1 MKHLIIST
9 IKISQL
15 NKKFLNYLD
24 ANENIILR
32 FNGSHIKVSD
42 LVKNENKLKNISN
55 KILIDLPCNKIRY
68 KTNNKVVK
76 VKKNKKYRLFK
87 IFFNITEIFQYIKP
101 KSFIYMNDKLLKFQI
116 EKITRDYIEI
126 QSLNDGYIYH
136 NRGIVFDDIS
146 NNLELFT
153 SKDHTLINYIN
164 SAKSINYAGVSFVRN
179 QKDIALSKKIIKKK
193 IILKLETPQ
202 AMKNIKYF
210 SKHNDFILLDRGDL
224 ISFFGINK
232 IEHVLNNIIKK
243 LEKNKL
249 IIATQLYYSYL
260 GYNQPS
266 ISDLILLNEYC
277 KKNNIKGF
285 QLSEET
291 ALSKDPS
298 SVLSSFNQT
307 LFSIK

>member
-76 VKKNKKYRLFK
+76 IKKNKKYRLFK

-136 NRGIVFDDIS
+136 NRGIVFEDIS

-202 AMKNIKYF
+202 AINNIKYF

-277 KKNNIKGF
+277 KKKNIKGF

-291 ALSKDPS
+291 ALSTDPS